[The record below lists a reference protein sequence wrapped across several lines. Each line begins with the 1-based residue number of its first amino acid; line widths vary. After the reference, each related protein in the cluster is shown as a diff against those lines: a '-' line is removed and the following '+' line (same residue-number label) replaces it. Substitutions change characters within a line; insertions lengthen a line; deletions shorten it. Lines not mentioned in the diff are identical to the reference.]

1 MNWMDGWMD
10 GLIGRWRFRGAFVA
24 LPYKKSEISNSFCS
38 QTGGELGNF
47 ITPPDR
53 SGPQLSIESKNWL
66 LAPGEVF

>member
-1 MNWMDGWMD
+1 MNLKFLLDGWID
-10 GLIGRWRFRGAFVA
+10 WSSWRLRGS
-24 LPYKKSEISNSFCS
+24 PIQKSEISNSFCS

-53 SGPQLSIESKNWL
+53 SGPQLSIESKNLL